1 MKNKIGKLIIIGWLI
16 VGVAPGIFAQTREEC
31 YQTAYIYFSQGKY
44 EQAEEWYRKAVEIDP
59 HFWEAR
65 YWLGKTQEQ
74 LGKIKEALE
83 EWTMILMV
91 QPDNRD
97 VFQKW
102 RYYAPSYV
110 QLREDDI
117 RRLKSIFLEDG
128 NPSFSEEEAW
138 RELMPQAFLL
148 LERKDFISPYLGAR
162 IMRWGGRNLSSLFY
176 SYERR
181 GYERALDNLILNLE
195 GEDPE
200 LVYQFIKECESRFGE
215 DENFQEKLSTLYEKI
230 FAQQIGE
237 SPEKTGG
244 VSTVEL
250 QVEGREV
257 KVSATRGEE
266 DALLH
271 PDTGF
276 YLGE

>member
-1 MKNKIGKLIIIGWLI
+1 MKNKIGQLVIIGWLI
-16 VGVAPGIFAQTREEC
+16 LGVVPGIFAQTKEEC
-31 YQTAYIYFSQGKY
+31 YQNGYIYFSQGNY
-44 EQAEEWYRKAVEIDP
+44 EEAEKWYRKALEIDP
-59 HFWEAR
+59 NFWEAR
-65 YWLGKTQEQ
+65 YWLGKAEEQ
-74 LGKIKEALE
+74 LGKIEEALK
-83 EWTMILMV
+83 EWTVVLMA

-110 QLREDDI
+110 SLGESDI
-117 RRLKSIFLEDG
+117 QRLKSIFLEGG
-128 NPSFSEEEAW
+128 NPSFSKEEAW
-138 RELMPQAFLL
+138 QEVMPQAFLL
-148 LERKDFISPYLGAR
+148 LERKDFLSPYLGAK

-181 GYERALDNLILNLE
+181 GYERALDNLLLNLD
-195 GEDPE
+195 EDQE
-200 LVYQFIKECESRFGE
+200 LVYQFVRECEERFGE
-215 DENFQEKLSTLYEKI
+215 DQVFQEKLSLLYEKV
-230 FAQQIGE
+230 FAQQLDLP
-237 SPEKTGG
+237 PEEVEGTRKI
-244 VSTVEL
+244 EL

-257 KVSATRGEE
+257 KVSAPQGEE